1 MAYVGLGR
9 RFVAWLLD
17 LAIAGLWIAAL
28 GEYETGPSSFEAR
41 WTGWRFVVA
50 WILLPVLYYVLFEW
64 LLSATPGKFVLGV
77 RVRAAGGGRIGFT
90 QSLVRN
96 VARLVDAFPYAI
108 PYIVGAIAIS
118 NSPTKQRLGDRWGKT
133 VVILW
138 GSDRAIPQ
146 PIPPMPADAPALS
159 GPADDTSELPPAGTP
174 EGPPIP
180 PPPPP
185 A

>member
-1 MAYVGLGR
+1 MVYVGLGR

-17 LAIAGLWIAAL
+17 TAIAGIWIAAL
-28 GEYETGPSSFEAR
+28 GEYERGPSSFEAS

-50 WILLPVLYYVLFEW
+50 FILLPALYYVLFEW
-64 LLSATPGKFVLGV
+64 LLSATPGKFVLGL
-77 RVRAAGGGRIGFT
+77 RVRRTTGGRIGFT

-96 VARLVDAFPYAI
+96 VARVVDAFPYVI

-118 NSPTKQRLGDRWGKT
+118 SSPTKQRLGDRWGTT

-138 GSDRAIPQ
+138 GTERAAL
-146 PIPPMPADAPALS
+146 PPMPSPPEEVGQPAAPPI
-159 GPADDTSELPPAGTP
+159 GPS

-180 PPPPP
+180 PPPPG
-185 A
+185 

>member
-9 RFVAWLLD
+9 RFVAWVLD

-41 WTGWRFVVA
+41 WTGWRFVIA
-50 WILLPVLYYVLFEW
+50 WIVLPALYYVLFEW
-64 LLSATPGKFVLGV
+64 LLSATPGKFVVGV

-90 QSLVRN
+90 QSVVRN

-138 GSDRAIPQ
+138 GSDRAIP
-146 PIPPMPADAPALS
+146 PPMPPLPADALALS
-159 GPADDTSELPPAGTP
+159 RPADHTSELPPAGTA